1 MGKVLRRIIPLV
13 LLCGAIAGC
22 NTTGCLDNGSAI
34 PLAGFYSSGTGGS
47 IGLDSL
53 TIIGLEAPGDSALLR
68 PGKAASSIYLPM
80 RPVAPSTTWVIAYAY
95 KAFDYEWY
103 NDTVTFDYE
112 SIPYFASEECG
123 AMYCYNINNVR
134 CTHHLIDS
142 VALTDP
148 LVTNVDIETIKIY
161 FRTATEEPQE

>member
-1 MGKVLRRIIPLV
+1 MGKVLRRISPLV
-13 LLCGAIAGC
+13 LLCGSIAGC

-142 VALTDP
+142 VALTNP